1 MADPTTAEL
10 QQQIDELRQLITVT
24 DNPVEED
31 EYSFPVPNY
40 PLDQKQFQLLSLVSG
55 NGIIDRGD
63 YPYWLEGWGSD
74 AETNQKNS
82 MRLRVGQKHE
92 KAESVVAGFFH
103 VLKEDKTVPLPAVST
118 ETTYRVCL
126 TYDSRQDTDRVGPVS
141 VEVYTTEPP
150 TTFDRINVTLYTVTR
165 EPNQLLTD
173 AKVERFRPRTV
184 APIAVLYRE
193 HLPDP
198 ANVLFGSVAYIYGEN
213 DIVIARGAST
223 EEGGPTRWDSM
234 FEPDVS
240 LRGDS
245 ANYEWEG
252 TGDPFRSTRI
262 GTLVVLE
269 GRLARTGG
277 DQFKASNS
285 NGYHIRTLPEKHRPR
300 YSKRFITK
308 ADGYN
313 DSRRDAVINIGSDGI
328 VMAYPRQDCS
338 WVSVDGVVFTVGE

>member
-1 MADPTTAEL
+1 MATIEEL
-10 QQQIDELRQLITVT
+10 EQRVNDLEALITVT
-24 DNPVEED
+24 DNPVEGD

-40 PLDQKQFQLLSLVSG
+40 PMDQKQFQLLSLVNG

-63 YPYWLEGWGSD
+63 YPYWLEGWGTD

-82 MRLRVGQKHE
+82 LRLRVGQKHNR
-92 KAESVVAGFFH
+92 AEAEVAGYFH
-103 VLKEDKTVPLPAVST
+103 VLNEDKTVLLPAVSST
-118 ETTYRVCL
+118 TTYRVCL
-126 TYDSRQDTDRVGPVS
+126 TYDSRQDDDRVGPVS
-141 VEVYTTEPP
+141 VQVYTTEPP
-150 TTFDRINVTLYTVTR
+150 TTFDRINVTLYAVTR

-184 APIAVLYRE
+184 APIAVLRRE

-234 FEPDVS
+234 FAPDIS

-252 TGDPFRSTRI
+252 TGDPFRSTRV

-269 GRLARTGG
+269 GRIARAGG
-277 DQFKASNS
+277 TQFYASNS
-285 NGYHIRTLPEKHRPR
+285 DGYHIRTLPEGHRPR

-308 ADGYN
+308 ADGFN
-313 DSRRDAVINIGSDGI
+313 DTRRDVVINIGSDG
-328 VMAYPRQDCS
+328 VVRAYPRQDCS
-338 WVSVDGVVFTVGE
+338 WVSVDGIVYTVGV